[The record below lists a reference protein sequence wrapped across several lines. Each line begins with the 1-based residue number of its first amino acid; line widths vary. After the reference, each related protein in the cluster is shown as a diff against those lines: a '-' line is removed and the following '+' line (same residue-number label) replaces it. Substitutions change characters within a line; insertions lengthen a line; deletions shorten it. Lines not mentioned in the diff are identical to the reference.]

1 MVGEEWCGGWCVNAP
16 LGSCLGS
23 GGVCELRVWQEVAS
37 GIGLDRMGSDRM
49 GSDGG
54 KFGMCGVSGAVLDVC
69 GGQG

>member
-1 MVGEEWCGGWCVNAP
+1 MNAP

-23 GGVCELRVWQEVAS
+23 GGVCEVRVWQEVAN

-54 KFGMCGVSGAVLDVC
+54 KFGIGAILGAVVDVC